1 MHIINCI
8 LYITVCILNTE
19 QIILNILVNYILEE
33 VKMIKIHLS
42 RIMGEKRINI
52 ADLSRMTGLH
62 RNGITKLYNE
72 DTDGVKFD
80 TLDRICRAL
89 ECSVQDIIEYIDT
102 EKIT

>member
-1 MHIINCI
+1 MCI
-8 LYITVCILNTE
+8 VNTE
-19 QIILNILVNYILEE
+19 QFILNILVNYILEE

-89 ECSVQDIIEYIDT
+89 ECSVQDVIEYIDT

>member
-8 LYITVCILNTE
+8 LYITVCIVNTE

-42 RIMGEKRINI
+42 RMMGEKRINI